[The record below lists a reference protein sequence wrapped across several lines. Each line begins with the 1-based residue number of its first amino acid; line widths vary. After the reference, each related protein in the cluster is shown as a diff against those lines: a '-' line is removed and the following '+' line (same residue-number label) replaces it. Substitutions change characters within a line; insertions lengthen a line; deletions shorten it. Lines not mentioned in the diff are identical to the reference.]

1 MQEEIKDIRT
11 VKITSKGQ
19 ISIPS
24 AVRARAGFEEGAKVN
39 VISYDDRVEL
49 RPMKKE
55 KLSDAMVAM
64 LASEKAFAKNW
75 LSKEDEEAWKDL

>member
-1 MQEEIKDIRT
+1 MQEEIREIRT
-11 VKITSKGQ
+11 VKITRKGQ
-19 ISIPS
+19 VSIPS

-39 VISYDDRVEL
+39 VIAYDDRVEL

-55 KLSDAMVAM
+55 KISDAMMAM
-64 LASEKAFAKNW
+64 LVSEKALAKSW

>member
-11 VKITSKGQ
+11 VKITGKGQ

-24 AVRARAGFEEGAKVN
+24 VVRTMIGFEEGAKIN
-39 VISYDDRVEL
+39 IISYDDRVEL

-55 KLSDAMVAM
+55 KMSDAMICAIM
-64 LASEKAFAKNW
+64 SEEALAKNW
-75 LSKEDEEAWKDL
+75 DTPEEDEAWKDL

>member
-1 MQEEIKDIRT
+1 MQEEIREIRT
-11 VKITSKGQ
+11 VKITRKGQ
-19 ISIPS
+19 VSIPS
-24 AVRARAGFEEGAKVN
+24 AVRARAGFEEGAKIN
-39 VISYDDRVEL
+39 VVAYDDRVEL

-55 KLSDAMVAM
+55 KLSEAMMVM

>member
-1 MQEEIKDIRT
+1 MQEEIREIRT
-11 VKITSKGQ
+11 VKITRKGQ

-24 AVRARAGFEEGAKVN
+24 AVRAIAGFEEGAKVN
-39 VISYDDRVEL
+39 VVAYDDRVEL

-55 KLSDAMVAM
+55 KLSEAMIAM
-64 LASEKAFAKNW
+64 LASEKTFAKNW

>member
-24 AVRARAGFEEGAKVN
+24 VVRARAGFEEGAKVN

-55 KLSDAMVAM
+55 KLSDAVMAM

>member
-1 MQEEIKDIRT
+1 MQEEIREIRT
-11 VKITSKGQ
+11 VKITRKGQ

-39 VISYDDRVEL
+39 VIAYDDRVEL

-55 KLSDAMVAM
+55 KLTDGMMAM

>member
-11 VKITSKGQ
+11 VKITKKGQ

-24 AVRARAGFEEGAKVN
+24 TVRARAGFEEGSKVN

-55 KLSDAMVAM
+55 KMSEAM
-64 LASEKAFAKNW
+64 LCAIMSEEALAKNW
-75 LSKEDEEAWKDL
+75 DTPEEDEAWKDL

>member
-1 MQEEIKDIRT
+1 MQEEIREIRT
-11 VKITSKGQ
+11 VKITRKGQ
-19 ISIPS
+19 VSIPS

-39 VISYDDRVEL
+39 VIAYDDRVEL

-55 KLSDAMVAM
+55 KLSEAMMAM

>member
-55 KLSDAMVAM
+55 KLSEAMVSM

>member
-1 MQEEIKDIRT
+1 MQEEIKEIRT
-11 VKITSKGQ
+11 VKITRKGQ

-24 AVRARAGFEEGAKVN
+24 AVRARAGFEEGAKVT
-39 VISYDDRVEL
+39 VIAYDNRVEL

-55 KLSDAMVAM
+55 RISDAMLAM

-75 LSKEDEEAWKDL
+75 FSKEDEEAWKDL

>member
-1 MQEEIKDIRT
+1 MQEEIRDIRT

-39 VISYDDRVEL
+39 VISYEDRVEL

-55 KLSDAMVAM
+55 KPSEALMCYILSEEA
-64 LASEKAFAKNW
+64 LAKNW
-75 LSKEDEEAWKDL
+75 DTPEEDEAWKDL

>member
-1 MQEEIKDIRT
+1 MQEEIKEIRT
-11 VKITSKGQ
+11 VRITSKGQ

-39 VISYDDRVEL
+39 VIAYGDRVEL

-55 KLSDAMVAM
+55 KISEAMM
-64 LASEKAFAKNW
+64 GYIMSEEALAKNW
-75 LSKEDEEAWKDL
+75 DTPEEDEAWKDL

>member
-11 VKITSKGQ
+11 VKITRKGQ

-24 AVRARAGFEEGAKVN
+24 AVRTMAGFEEGAKVN
-39 VISYDDRVEL
+39 VISYGDRVEL

-55 KLSDAMVAM
+55 KISEAMMCYIMSEEALS
-64 LASEKAFAKNW
+64 KNW
-75 LSKEDEEAWKDL
+75 DTPEEDEAWKDL

>member
-55 KLSDAMVAM
+55 KISEAMMAM

>member
-1 MQEEIKDIRT
+1 MQEEIREIRT
-11 VKITSKGQ
+11 VKITRKGQ

-39 VISYDDRVEL
+39 VIAYDDRVEL

-55 KLSDAMVAM
+55 KLSDAMMAM

>member
-11 VKITSKGQ
+11 VKITRKGQ

-24 AVRARAGFEEGAKVN
+24 TIRARAGFEEGSKVN

-55 KLSDAMVAM
+55 KMSEAM
-64 LASEKAFAKNW
+64 LCAIMSEEALAKNW
-75 LSKEDEEAWKDL
+75 DTPEEDETWKDL

>member
-1 MQEEIKDIRT
+1 MHEEIREIRT
-11 VKITSKGQ
+11 VKITRKGQ

-24 AVRARAGFEEGAKVN
+24 AVRTRAGFEEGAKVS
-39 VISYDDRVEL
+39 VVAYDGRVEL

-55 KLSDAMVAM
+55 KLSDAMIAM
-64 LASEKAFAKNW
+64 LASEKALVKNW

>member
-55 KLSDAMVAM
+55 KISEAMMAM
-64 LASEKAFAKNW
+64 LAS
-75 LSKEDEEAWKDL
+75 

>member
-1 MQEEIKDIRT
+1 MQEEIREIRT
-11 VKITSKGQ
+11 VKITRKGQ

-39 VISYDDRVEL
+39 VIAYDDRVEL

-55 KLSDAMVAM
+55 KLSEVMMAM
-64 LASEKAFAKNW
+64 LASEKAFARNW

>member
-1 MQEEIKDIRT
+1 MQEEIREIRT
-11 VKITSKGQ
+11 VKITRKGQ

-39 VISYDDRVEL
+39 VIAYDDRVEL

>member
-1 MQEEIKDIRT
+1 MQEEIREIRT
-11 VKITSKGQ
+11 VKITRKGQ

-39 VISYDDRVEL
+39 VIAYDDRVEL

-55 KLSDAMVAM
+55 KISEAMMAM

-75 LSKEDEEAWKDL
+75 ISEEDEEAWKDL